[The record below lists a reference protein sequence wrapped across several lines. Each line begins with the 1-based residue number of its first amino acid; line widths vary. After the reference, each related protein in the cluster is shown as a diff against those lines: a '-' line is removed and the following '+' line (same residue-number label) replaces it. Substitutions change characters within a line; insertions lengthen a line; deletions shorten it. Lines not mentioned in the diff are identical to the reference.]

1 MTHGLPVAECGMS
14 ENVLYVDLD
23 GTLAKRQSPFNPL
36 TVGEPVPKMVAAVKV
51 ELKKGRTVKLFTA
64 RASTM
69 DAAAEKAIKT
79 WLKEQGLGALEI
91 TCEKKPEMGEL
102 WDDRARQ
109 VEVDTGNFI
118 TKRSAR
124 SDRLRRL
131 WTRQGKCP
139 KCGGLPD
146 DLDGFMH
153 GGAGVCSEC
162 NHQWLIPGVQP
173 EAEKQ
178 AKEIVRKEVPRTD
191 IVEHC
196 PHCDHQFVE
205 KGGPRLKRV
214 EGQPVEDAE
223 FECPACHGEIWMPLP
238 TDEDLERLGG
248 WLGAGRPDY
257 IEKERARRDKK
268 RAAREAKLQSDSKQ
282 AAVQPTNFLNTLQ
295 SRAGGVKHLPT
306 TPKAPVEGY
315 RNRDG
320 QVLPETKTPQT
331 WTPQTWTPRMALQP
345 AYGDKWDSALQAAR
359 AYRASNP
366 DVKYRSQLDDA
377 ALNAPTE
384 VKVSDDNDFMGARVG
399 YTERDGKRVY
409 VRPGAVSTLR
419 HESRHVLQFINKS
432 LLERY
437 RQLGDYTTE
446 GDAYFSHPLELE
458 ARLPELNAAWVRR
471 GGNMPTNPEEAMH
484 VLKHYAPADLLAVP
498 KGGTDPWWA
507 PDYTKRDPA
516 SGVTPYGPT
525 PAVHYKDE
533 EADQVDPGGVQVEP
547 IYDMLRNAPPDKRQ
561 QLMETMARMLPGLV
575 AAPMTEESV
584 KAASSLDEV
593 AELVKA
599 ARSRPPAKFCRPENW
614 DAHNDLSPKP
624 EGCVFYSGANDWENG
639 TTWMW
644 VVRHNNETLNG
655 DLVWVAINNPEGLDD
670 EAGSEAMRTAKD
682 KGRAA
687 IKAWHAAAVA
697 QAKANLPAGDEGPAH
712 PDFWDYARAL
722 ELPSMQPHVLAS
734 GKLESRG
741 GEKVAGITDQ
751 APAISAP
758 KTGPLAIMHALKQL
772 NLDEMRE
779 AALKDIKSGK
789 VTKRDRGVKILQAI
803 DGLQRTK
810 VQPHQLMIRRVPII
824 PPQFRPFATMGDSLV
839 VGAANELYQDLIRQ
853 GDLHKRTL
861 RELGDTG
868 AQLTRRNLLNSV
880 RAAYGYGDPV
890 SPKLQGRGTKGFL
903 HQILGDSPKFGWV
916 QRRLLSKPID
926 SVSRGVIT
934 VDPDLDMDQISIPEE
949 SAWEMYNQHVQRR
962 LVQRNGM
969 SLAQAF
975 KAVEDRTTEARV
987 ALQQEMTPGVGRPV
1001 IYSRAPAW
1009 HKFNTVAGWPKMHS
1023 GDNIAI
1029 NPYVT
1034 AGLNADFN
1042 GDQQV
1047 GKVLLLVEKRAKL
1060 QNRKLI
1066 SLSRVSACNAETM
1079 TRKNIIP
1086 AFNPE
1091 THTLHLL
1098 DLEEFPRGELRHH
1111 KTDGRNG
1118 EIFFYHVPKGTMVV
1132 AYNEATGE
1140 PVWAEVVT
1148 YSVHPQRV
1156 IELVDLANGR
1166 QILTDDDPRAVY
1178 GFDTAA
1184 KEWELLRCTPAE
1196 ALQRQLVVP
1205 CVRNVAGACRNLNSV
1220 NEMYI
1225 DGVDEPLPLDWDT
1238 GWLLGAIAGDG
1249 WWDKKQHRGRAN
1261 WAVYLSDSHGFNAS
1275 KMLEV
1280 LRRLF
1285 GKISYNAHEFK
1296 ASEHEGRYG
1305 DTVRHTFCFSKARFL
1320 CKFLSF
1326 WLGGEKTE
1334 NSAGSATKSLPD
1346 VFLLAPEEFRRGLL
1360 CGVVDT
1366 DGSISVSSAKGKPQ
1380 LMCAVTSTSIRLASD
1395 VKFLALTLGIN
1406 ASLSYS
1412 KTTMRGNTSWIV
1424 TLSAADCKQV
1434 DVFSRLITD
1443 YKRKTFINTP
1453 VCLDNTSL
1461 MFDRVV
1467 VPERVWRLVLRDLT
1481 CPKLTVEDRKLNTK
1495 DVHQR
1500 KHRQNLY
1507 QLWYKARKDKTISR
1521 DSAVAV
1527 IHELELVHRE
1537 RADTISRAIEDLK
1550 SANDVVTPERVALWR
1565 EAIRAKAPRQD
1576 TLARYTEGSR
1586 IYARTNRPLKEGRA
1600 GQALRSSLAA
1610 WLTAGERYT
1619 VAVLEPI
1626 CLEWIMRVVNNQEV
1640 AWAVVTGVQKTGIKE
1655 DGYDLTVPGYETFMS
1670 ADGVILSNTINISV
1684 PVLPDSVEEA
1694 KQKLMPSRMRF
1705 SIRDQDTIMGA
1716 PKHEQILGLYTSS
1729 SRPSGKVHKFGSKSE
1744 AEQAVRQGKVD
1755 FHDDVEFPG

>member
-36 TVGEPVPKMVAAVKV
+36 TVGEPVPKMVAAVKA

-69 DAAAEKAIKT
+69 DAAAEKAIKA

-109 VEVDTGNFI
+109 VEVDAGNFI
-118 TKRSAR
+118 TKRS
-124 SDRLRRL
+124 SRRDKLTAL
-131 WTRQGKCP
+131 WNRQGKCP

-146 DLDGFMH
+146 DLDSFLH

-223 FECPACHGEIWMPLP
+223 FECPACQGEIWMPLP
-238 TDEDLERLGG
+238 TDEELDQLSG

-268 RAAREAKLQSDSKQ
+268 RAAREAKLKAGGKQ
-282 AAVQPTNFLNTLQ
+282 ASVQPTNFLNTLQ
-295 SRAGGVKHLPT
+295 NRAGGVKHLPT
-306 TPKAPVEGY
+306 TPKAPVDGY

-320 QVLPETKTPQT
+320 QVLPETKA
-331 WTPQTWTPRMALQP
+331 PQTWTPRMALQP

-366 DVKYRSQLDDA
+366 DVKYRSRLTDA
-377 ALNAPTE
+377 ALDSPTS
-384 VKVSDDNDFMGARVG
+384 VRLTDDDSIL
-399 YTERDGKRVY
+399 RDRYGFTSPRGDNIHA
-409 VRPGAVSTLR
+409 RPGKSDALR
-419 HESRHVLQFINKS
+419 HEARHVTQLTGIPWTD
-432 LLERY
+432 R
-437 RQLGDYTTE
+437 RQVMQGYNSNAGDDYL
-446 GDAYFSHPLELE
+446 AHPIELE

-471 GGNMPTNPEEAMH
+471 GGSMPANPEEAMQ
-484 VLKHYAPADLLAVP
+484 VLKHYAPADLLTVP
-498 KGGTDPWWA
+498 KGGPDPWWA

-516 SGVTPYGPT
+516 SGVTPYAPT
-525 PAVHYKDE
+525 PAVHYKNE
-533 EADQVDPGGVQVEP
+533 EADRMDPAGEQVEP
-547 IYDMLRNAPPDKRQ
+547 VYNMLKRLPPDKRQ

-593 AELVKA
+593 PELVKA
-599 ARSRPPAKFCRPENW
+599 ARSRPPVKFCRPENW
-614 DAHNDLSPKP
+614 DAHGDLSPKP

-639 TTWMW
+639 ATWMW

-670 EAGSEAMRTAKD
+670 EAGSEAMAIAKN
-682 KGRAA
+682 KGKAA
-687 IKAWHAAAVA
+687 IKAWHAAAVSVA
-697 QAKANLPAGDEGPAH
+697 RANLPEGDKGSVN
-712 PDFWDYARAL
+712 PDFWAYARAL
-722 ELPSMQPHVLAS
+722 ESPSMRQHVRAS

-751 APAISAP
+751 APVTSAP
-758 KTGPLAIMHALKQL
+758 RTGPLAILHALKQL

-962 LVQRNGM
+962 LVQRGGM

-975 KAVEDRTTEARV
+975 KAVQDRTPEARV

-1009 HKFNTVAGWPKMHS
+1009 HKFNTVAGWPRMHS

-1034 AGLNADFN
+1034 AGLNADFD
-1042 GDQQV
+1042 GDQ
-1047 GKVLLLVEKRAKL
+1047 
-1060 QNRKLI
+1060 
-1066 SLSRVSACNAETM
+1066 M
-1079 TRKNIIP
+1079 
-1086 AFNPE
+1086 
-1091 THTLHLL
+1091 
-1098 DLEEFPRGELRHH
+1098 
-1111 KTDGRNG
+1111 
-1118 EIFFYHVPKGTMVV
+1118 
-1132 AYNEATGE
+1132 
-1140 PVWAEVVT
+1140 
-1148 YSVHPQRV
+1148 
-1156 IELVDLANGR
+1156 
-1166 QILTDDDPRAVY
+1166 
-1178 GFDTAA
+1178 
-1184 KEWELLRCTPAE
+1184 
-1196 ALQRQLVVP
+1196 
-1205 CVRNVAGACRNLNSV
+1205 
-1220 NEMYI
+1220 
-1225 DGVDEPLPLDWDT
+1225 
-1238 GWLLGAIAGDG
+1238 
-1249 WWDKKQHRGRAN
+1249 
-1261 WAVYLSDSHGFNAS
+1261 
-1275 KMLEV
+1275 
-1280 LRRLF
+1280 
-1285 GKISYNAHEFK
+1285 
-1296 ASEHEGRYG
+1296 
-1305 DTVRHTFCFSKARFL
+1305 
-1320 CKFLSF
+1320 
-1326 WLGGEKTE
+1326 
-1334 NSAGSATKSLPD
+1334 
-1346 VFLLAPEEFRRGLL
+1346 
-1360 CGVVDT
+1360 
-1366 DGSISVSSAKGKPQ
+1366 
-1380 LMCAVTSTSIRLASD
+1380 
-1395 VKFLALTLGIN
+1395 
-1406 ASLSYS
+1406 
-1412 KTTMRGNTSWIV
+1412 
-1424 TLSAADCKQV
+1424 
-1434 DVFSRLITD
+1434 
-1443 YKRKTFINTP
+1443 
-1453 VCLDNTSL
+1453 
-1461 MFDRVV
+1461 
-1467 VPERVWRLVLRDLT
+1467 
-1481 CPKLTVEDRKLNTK
+1481 
-1495 DVHQR
+1495 
-1500 KHRQNLY
+1500 
-1507 QLWYKARKDKTISR
+1507 
-1521 DSAVAV
+1521 
-1527 IHELELVHRE
+1527 
-1537 RADTISRAIEDLK
+1537 
-1550 SANDVVTPERVALWR
+1550 
-1565 EAIRAKAPRQD
+1565 
-1576 TLARYTEGSR
+1576 
-1586 IYARTNRPLKEGRA
+1586 
-1600 GQALRSSLAA
+1600 
-1610 WLTAGERYT
+1610 
-1619 VAVLEPI
+1619 
-1626 CLEWIMRVVNNQEV
+1626 
-1640 AWAVVTGVQKTGIKE
+1640 
-1655 DGYDLTVPGYETFMS
+1655 
-1670 ADGVILSNTINISV
+1670 NISV

-1694 KQKLMPSRMRF
+1694 KQKLMPSKMRF

-1716 PKHEQILGLYTSS
+1716 PKHEQILGLYTAS
-1729 SRPSGKVHKFGSKSE
+1729 SRPSGKVHKFGSKAE

-1755 FHDDVEFPG
+1755 FHDDVEFSD

>member
-1 MTHGLPVAECGMS
+1 MS

-36 TVGEPVPKMVAAVKV
+36 TVGEPVPKMVAAVKA

-69 DAAAEKAIKT
+69 DAAAEKAIKA

-118 TKRSAR
+118 TKRS
-124 SDRLRRL
+124 SRRDKLTAL
-131 WTRQGKCP
+131 WNRQGKCP

-146 DLDGFMH
+146 DLDNFLH

-162 NHQWLIPGVQP
+162 GHQWLMPGIQP
-173 EAEKQ
+173 DAEKQ
-178 AKEIVRKEVPRTD
+178 AKEIVRKEVQRTD
-191 IVEHC
+191 IEDHC
-196 PHCDHQFVE
+196 PHCDHKFVE

-214 EGQPVEDAE
+214 EGQSVEDSE

-238 TDEDLERLGG
+238 TDEDLEQLGG

-268 RAAREAKLQSDSKQ
+268 RAARAAKLESGDKQ

-331 WTPQTWTPRMALQP
+331 WTPRMALQP
-345 AYGDKWDSALQAAR
+345 AYGAKWDAALQAAR

-366 DVKYRSQLDDA
+366 GVRYRSQLTDA
-377 ALNAPTE
+377 ALDSPTSVNITPGIITDYGEYGHTKPDGRSMMLAPT
-384 VKVSDDNDFMGARVG
+384 M
-399 YTERDGKRVY
+399 DG
-409 VRPGAVSTLR
+409 TLR
-419 HESRHVLQFINKS
+419 HESRHVTQLAGLS
-432 LLERY
+432 RPER
-437 RQLGDYTTE
+437 RQLLHGFSNNA
-446 GDAYFSHPLELE
+446 GDAYLSHPLELE

-471 GGNMPTNPEEAMH
+471 GGSMPTNPEEAMQ

-498 KGGTDPWWA
+498 KGGPDPWWA

-516 SGVTPYGPT
+516 SGVTPYAPT
-525 PAVHYKDE
+525 PAVHYKNE
-533 EADQVDPGGVQVEP
+533 EADRLDPTGTDVEP
-547 IYDMLRNAPPDKRQ
+547 VYNMLKRLPPDKRQ

-670 EAGSEAMRTAKD
+670 EADSEGMAIAKN
-682 KGRAA
+682 KGKAA

-697 QAKANLPAGDEGPAH
+697 AARAKLPADDKGPAN
-712 PDFWDYARAL
+712 PDFWDYTRAL
-722 ELPSMQPHVLAS
+722 ESPAMRQHVLAS

-1034 AGLNADFN
+1034 AGLNADFD
-1042 GDQQV
+1042 GDQ
-1047 GKVLLLVEKRAKL
+1047 
-1060 QNRKLI
+1060 
-1066 SLSRVSACNAETM
+1066 M
-1079 TRKNIIP
+1079 
-1086 AFNPE
+1086 
-1091 THTLHLL
+1091 
-1098 DLEEFPRGELRHH
+1098 
-1111 KTDGRNG
+1111 
-1118 EIFFYHVPKGTMVV
+1118 
-1132 AYNEATGE
+1132 
-1140 PVWAEVVT
+1140 
-1148 YSVHPQRV
+1148 
-1156 IELVDLANGR
+1156 
-1166 QILTDDDPRAVY
+1166 
-1178 GFDTAA
+1178 
-1184 KEWELLRCTPAE
+1184 
-1196 ALQRQLVVP
+1196 
-1205 CVRNVAGACRNLNSV
+1205 
-1220 NEMYI
+1220 
-1225 DGVDEPLPLDWDT
+1225 
-1238 GWLLGAIAGDG
+1238 
-1249 WWDKKQHRGRAN
+1249 
-1261 WAVYLSDSHGFNAS
+1261 
-1275 KMLEV
+1275 
-1280 LRRLF
+1280 
-1285 GKISYNAHEFK
+1285 
-1296 ASEHEGRYG
+1296 
-1305 DTVRHTFCFSKARFL
+1305 
-1320 CKFLSF
+1320 
-1326 WLGGEKTE
+1326 
-1334 NSAGSATKSLPD
+1334 
-1346 VFLLAPEEFRRGLL
+1346 
-1360 CGVVDT
+1360 
-1366 DGSISVSSAKGKPQ
+1366 
-1380 LMCAVTSTSIRLASD
+1380 
-1395 VKFLALTLGIN
+1395 
-1406 ASLSYS
+1406 
-1412 KTTMRGNTSWIV
+1412 
-1424 TLSAADCKQV
+1424 
-1434 DVFSRLITD
+1434 
-1443 YKRKTFINTP
+1443 
-1453 VCLDNTSL
+1453 
-1461 MFDRVV
+1461 
-1467 VPERVWRLVLRDLT
+1467 
-1481 CPKLTVEDRKLNTK
+1481 
-1495 DVHQR
+1495 
-1500 KHRQNLY
+1500 
-1507 QLWYKARKDKTISR
+1507 
-1521 DSAVAV
+1521 
-1527 IHELELVHRE
+1527 
-1537 RADTISRAIEDLK
+1537 
-1550 SANDVVTPERVALWR
+1550 
-1565 EAIRAKAPRQD
+1565 
-1576 TLARYTEGSR
+1576 
-1586 IYARTNRPLKEGRA
+1586 
-1600 GQALRSSLAA
+1600 
-1610 WLTAGERYT
+1610 
-1619 VAVLEPI
+1619 
-1626 CLEWIMRVVNNQEV
+1626 
-1640 AWAVVTGVQKTGIKE
+1640 
-1655 DGYDLTVPGYETFMS
+1655 
-1670 ADGVILSNTINISV
+1670 NISV

-1694 KQKLMPSRMRF
+1694 KQKLMPSKMRF